1 MTVFYVAIL
10 ERDRPGRV
18 LAHIPD
24 LPGTAASGATRAEAL
39 AQLLSNANEH
49 VRRRV
54 EYADEVPA
62 ARDIDDIPANE
73 GMPELGRALI
83 PVEMPGKSVKISMTI
98 DEALLRHV
106 DRAAAAEGT
115 TRSGYLA
122 SAAAKAL
129 RADKIFPAEIV
140 DRARQVLAEGGPM
153 LVMPLGK
160 AKT

>member
-10 ERDRPGRV
+10 ERDRLGRV
-18 LAHIPD
+18 LGHIPD
-24 LPGTAASGATRAEAL
+24 LPGIAAYGASRASAL
-39 AQLLSNANEH
+39 AELLSHANEH
-49 VRRRV
+49 VRLRV
-54 EYADEVPA
+54 EYADAVPA
-62 ARDIDDIPANE
+62 ARDMDDIPADE
-73 GMPELGRALI
+73 GMQEIGRALI
-83 PVEMPGKSVKISMTI
+83 PVEIPGKSVKISMTI

-129 RADKIFPAEIV
+129 RADRNLPAEIV
-140 DRARQVLAEGGPM
+140 ERARQVLAEGGPM